1 MAFAQRIITSN
12 SAGDQEFTFNFD
24 YIKEEH
30 IKVFV
35 NFVEKA
41 QGTGSNEFQVITN
54 TTPKKIRLNTA
65 LTSNNTRVEIRR
77 ISSLSTPL
85 VDFSDG
91 STLTA
96 ADLDTAEKQSLF
108 IDQELDDTLKQGV
121 SIDASTGIPTLTNQ
135 RLSNVSDPVN
145 AQDVVTKAYLERSGS
160 ITSTQI
166 ADGTIVNGDIA
177 NATITG
183 AKLVNDTV
191 TATQIAANAITA
203 SELANNAVDTNAI
216 ADSNVTTPKIAD
228 SNVTT
233 PKLANDAVTNAKI
246 ADDSIDSEHY
256 VDGSI
261 DTQHIGNSQVTT
273 DKIADSNVT
282 TVKIAPANVTTG
294 KIADDAV
301 TQAKIAADSI
311 GHNQLKTD
319 SVRTANILD
328 GNITTDKIADQ
339 DVTSV
344 KIAPSAVITGK
355 LANNAVTTDKITD
368 DSVTNAK
375 INNAKLKTL
384 AGMQSGTASKLADN
398 TALTSDIADLNQL
411 DGMAKQTT
419 ISDDDTKFP
428 TSGAVVDFVA
438 AQIAPIGGLEV
449 IANETVFPATQPSSG
464 VVISIADAGGLTVN
478 GSGVASNARTSGN
491 GSDNV
496 TITGF
501 PTSLHSQ
508 TLGAGLGLMVSST
521 GSSNQYTYHK
531 LLAKEA
537 DVKQLSDD
545 INDFGQRYRVVN
557 TVSDA
562 TGNEEGDLIYAK
574 DQNKL
579 LVYDTSLSPAAF
591 KETQSVGNFFIATLS
606 PAFNGSVI
614 DFTLSNAPT
623 NAQQVLLSIGGVIQ
637 KPNEG
642 TGRPSEGFSLN
653 GATLQLPTGSAPA
666 SGTDYF
672 VIVMGSTVN
681 LNTPGNNTV
690 TSAILQNQSVIT
702 AKIADQAVTLDKLLH
717 GDANS
722 DGKFLRANNGA
733 DPTFESVI
741 TDLVNDTS
749 PQLGGDL
756 QSNGNNITTGDSSG
770 ASDDRITLGASADFM
785 MFHDGSYNWFDAVN
799 NHDTILRAGT
809 AGLYLQGGVVY
820 IGKEG
825 ASEYSIKAISDGAVE
840 LYFDSV
846 KKFATLADGAVFD
859 GDGVSEIKIADDGDG
874 FLNASGS
881 IIIAKGYFE
890 YSGSVTALYTNN
902 LGQGVIGTKTSQSLL
917 FQINNA
923 VRMTLNQ
930 SGHLVPGAD
939 SQQDLGL
946 TGTRWRNVYADTLYG
961 DGSNLTGISSVG
973 GATGFTLNDNVKAK
987 FGTDQDM
994 LLYHNDTD
1002 GQLANSKGNLIL
1014 ANSTD
1019 GQIFIDPKNNER
1031 GIVVKPDA
1039 EVELYY
1045 NNVMQF
1051 ETRDGGATAPG
1062 WLAVGINAQLNG
1074 AKGTFANDGTHLSL
1088 RSFATGGYDSIIFRS
1103 ANTTVGKVFFNS
1115 GGTQYHT
1122 SSDYRRKENVVT
1134 LTGAIDRVKTLLP
1147 KRFNFITEP
1156 SVTRDGFLAHE
1167 VTAVPEAIL
1176 GTKDQ
1181 VATEKD
1187 VEEGKADAV
1196 GDPIYQ
1202 TIDQSS
1208 LVPLLTAALK
1218 EAIAKIETLE
1228 TKVTALEAA

>member
-12 SAGDQEFTFNFD
+12 SAGDQEFTFTFD

-77 ISSLSTPL
+77 ISSLSAPL
-85 VDFSDG
+85 VDFADG

-121 SIDASTGIPTLTNQ
+121 SIDASTGIPTLSNQ

-145 AQDVVTKAYLERSGS
+145 AQDVVTKAYFERPNS
-160 ITSTQI
+160 ITTTQI
-166 ADGTIVNGDIA
+166 TDR
-177 NATITG
+177 TITAVKIAG
-183 AKLVNDTV
+183 NSITTSELANSSVDSNELANNAVVTAKIATGAVTSGQLADDSVITAKLADSSV
-191 TATQIAANAITA
+191 TEAKLAANSVTTPKILNRTITAEKIAGNSITA
-203 SELANNAVDTNAI
+203 SELANSCVEVNELANNAVATAKIQDNA
-216 ADSNVTTPKIAD
+216 VTTQKLADDAVTAAKIANDAVTNTKIAD
-228 SNVTT
+228 NTIVTGN
-233 PKLANDAVTNAKI
+233 LANDAVT
-246 ADDSIDSEHY
+246 
-256 VDGSI
+256 
-261 DTQHIGNSQVTT
+261 T
-273 DKIADSNVT
+273 DKIANNAINS
-282 TVKIAPANVTTG
+282 
-294 KIADDAV
+294 
-301 TQAKIAADSI
+301 S
-311 GHNQLKTD
+311 
-319 SVRTANILD
+319 
-328 GNITTDKIADQ
+328 
-339 DVTSV
+339 
-344 KIAPSAVITGK
+344 K
-355 LANNAVTTDKITD
+355 LAI
-368 DSVTNAK
+368 DSVTNTIIADDTIVTGNIVDDAITTSK
-375 INNAKLKTL
+375 IADAELKIL
-384 AGMQSGTASKLADN
+384 AGMQSGTASKLADS
-398 TALTSDIADLNQL
+398 TALVSDIADLNQL

-419 ISDDDTKFP
+419 ITDDDTKFP

-464 VVISIADAGGLTVN
+464 VVISIADAGGLIVN

-574 DQNKL
+574 DQDKL
-579 LVYDTSLSPAAF
+579 LVFDTSLSPAAF

-606 PAFNGSVI
+606 PAFNGSLI

-637 KPNEG
+637 RPNEG
-642 TGRPSEGFSLN
+642 SGRPSEGFSLN

-672 VIVMGSTVN
+672 VIVMGSSVN
-681 LNTPGNNTV
+681 LATPGNNTV

-717 GDANS
+717 GDASS

-770 ASDDRITLGASADFM
+770 TSDDRITLGASADFM
-785 MFHDGSYNWFDAVN
+785 MFHDGQYNWFDAVN

-809 AGLYLQGGVVY
+809 GGLYLQGGVVY

-825 ASEYSIKAISDGAVE
+825 ASELSIKAISDGAVE
-840 LYFDSV
+840 LYFDGT
-846 KKFATLADGAVFD
+846 KRFQTLSDGASVTGNF
-859 GDGVSEIKIADDGDG
+859 GMS
-874 FLNASGS
+874 
-881 IIIAKGYFE
+881 GYFT
-890 YSGSVTALYTNN
+890 GN
-902 LGQGVIGTKTSQSLL
+902 
-917 FQINNA
+917 
-923 VRMTLNQ
+923 
-930 SGHLVPGAD
+930 LVPVSNNSYTLGTSSLKW
-939 SQQDLGL
+939 SQVHA
-946 TGTRWRNVYADTLYG
+946 TTFYG
-961 DGSNLTGISSVG
+961 DGSNLTGVSSVG
-973 GATGFTLNDNVKAK
+973 GATGVSFNDNIQAK
-987 FGTDQDM
+987 FG
-994 LLYHNDTD
+994 NDDDLIIYADTNAKLQAD
-1002 GQLANSKGNLIL
+1002 NGILIL
-1014 ANSTD
+1014 QGNASNS
-1019 GQIFIDPKNNER
+1019 IYIDPKNNER

-1039 EVELYY
+1039 GVEIYH
-1045 NNVMQF
+1045 NNVKQF
-1051 ETRDGGATAPG
+1051 ESVNGGI
-1062 WLAVGINAQLNG
+1062 AVGINVSLNG
-1074 AKGTFANDGTHLSL
+1074 AKGTFAKDGTHLSL

-1122 SSDYRRKENVVT
+1122 SSDYRRKENVVE

-1147 KRFNFITEP
+1147 KRFNFISEP

-1167 VTAVPEAIL
+1167 VTAVPEAIQ

-1187 VEEGKADAV
+1187 VGEGKADAV

-1228 TKVTALEAA
+1228 TKVTVLEAA